1 MIKLAG
7 CLAPFYQMGTFVCID
22 SNNNDKFTKN
32 LKRYRG
38 KSDVSITL
46 TNSVDNLFVN
56 NSCKYCLTLTGTDV
70 NPDHVPGSYYV
81 QMVIP
86 DYCKQVNQK
95 TIHSVQMMS
104 NQFKQFKNWNPIDF
118 INDWMSCLSVCWS
131 IQRYHF
137 KYWFEK

>member
-1 MIKLAG
+1 
-7 CLAPFYQMGTFVCID
+7 MGTFVCID

-70 NPDHVPGSYYV
+70 NPG
-81 QMVIP
+81 
-86 DYCKQVNQK
+86 
-95 TIHSVQMMS
+95 
-104 NQFKQFKNWNPIDF
+104 F
-118 INDWMSCLSVCWS
+118 IV
-131 IQRYHF
+131 
-137 KYWFEK
+137 